1 VKFGRKKM
9 KVLRVIMDRLYDM
22 FVQVGC
28 FPTKNE
34 SGSRKRNS
42 FCRFH
47 KGMRHN
53 IDEYKEFHQKV
64 IQMMT
69 CGLLQIEN
77 K

>member
-34 SGSRKRNS
+34 SGSRKRNN

-53 IDEYKEFHQKV
+53 IDKYKEFHQKV

>member
-22 FVQVGC
+22 LVQVGC

-34 SGSRKRNS
+34 SGSRKSNS

-47 KGMRHN
+47 KAMRHN

>member
-1 VKFGRKKM
+1 MKFGRNKM

-34 SGSRKRNS
+34 SGSRKRNN

-53 IDEYKEFHQKV
+53 IDKYKEFHQKV